1 MSSEWQ
7 RVWYSCYAIADV
19 NSSTYN
25 IWSKQ
30 VEHLDNARRKWE
42 QTYDKI
48 VSHQLYKTNHVSEY
62 DVVMQLQ
69 KKSVRW

>member
-1 MSSEWQ
+1 MSSEWYH
-7 RVWYSCYAIADV
+7 VCHGCDAIADL

-42 QTYDKI
+42 EHMTR
-48 VSHQLYKTNHVSEY
+48 LYHINCIKPI
-62 DVVMQLQ
+62 M
-69 KKSVRW
+69 